1 MNISAILDISDFT
14 KLQKEKS
21 LIIIDVRSGSEAKKR
36 YEKGHIENAIFVDL
50 DTQLADIKPDTSIGG
65 RHPLPSIDQFSK
77 LLGVLG
83 IQPDSHVI
91 VYDDGFGGNGAAR
104 FWWMLRAAGH
114 IQVQVFN
121 GGLQYAE
128 KHGITITPSIPVIKA
143 QTNSYPTTGW
153 LLPLVSI
160 QDVEKASI
168 SGSPLII
175 DVRSAERYMGLFEPI
190 DKIAGHIPNAV
201 NYPYFDHLTD
211 DGTFQSVEEIQKMY
225 DSIFKQ
231 HSSDQIIVHCGSG
244 VTACHLLLALDYA
257 GFPIPNLYI
266 GSWSEWSQN
275 GKPIAKTEQ

>member
-1 MNISAILDISDFT
+1 MKISPIIEIDAFKIL
-14 KLQKEKS
+14 QNQKS
-21 LIIIDVRSGSEAKKR
+21 LIIIDVRSGSDAKER
-36 YEKGHIENAIFVDL
+36 FLKGHIENAIFVDL

-65 RHPLPSIDQFSK
+65 RHPLPTIDQFGK
-77 LLGVLG
+77 LLGDLG
-83 IQPDSHVI
+83 IHPDSHVI
-91 VYDDGFGGNGAAR
+91 VNDDGFGGNGAAR

-114 IQVQVFN
+114 IQVQVLN

-128 KHGITITPSIPVIKA
+128 KQGITITTSIPEIKA
-143 QTNSYPTTGW
+143 QTNPYPTTGW

-211 DGTFQSVEEIQKMY
+211 DGTFLSVEEIQKMY

-231 HSSDQIIVHCGSG
+231 HSADQIIVHCGSG

-257 GFPIPNLYI
+257 GFPNPNLYI

-275 GKPIAKTEQ
+275 NKPFETNL